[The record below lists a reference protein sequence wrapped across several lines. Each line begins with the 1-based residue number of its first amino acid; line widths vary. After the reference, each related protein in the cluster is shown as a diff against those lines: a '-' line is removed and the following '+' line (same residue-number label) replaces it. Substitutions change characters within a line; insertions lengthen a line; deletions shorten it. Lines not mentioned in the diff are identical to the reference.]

1 MRCACKGQQ
10 RHHFLSAHR
19 ELFPYGRALSR
30 FSPSQVAVPAGSE
43 NYASLRVSDG
53 FGSELLEFDG
63 MKSRAVILTQ
73 RLIYS

>member
-43 NYASLRVSDG
+43 NYASLRVSQMD
-53 FGSELLEFDG
+53 SALSYWNL
-63 MKSRAVILTQ
+63 MV
-73 RLIYS
+73 